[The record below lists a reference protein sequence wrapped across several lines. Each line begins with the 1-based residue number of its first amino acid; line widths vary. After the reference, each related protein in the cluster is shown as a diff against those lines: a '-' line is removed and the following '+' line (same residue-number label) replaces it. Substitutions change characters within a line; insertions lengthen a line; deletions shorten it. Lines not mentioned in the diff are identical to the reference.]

1 MKTSTHQ
8 PLVSTQWLS
17 HNLDHHQL
25 QLIDASWH
33 LPTSKRDGYAEY
45 CQAHIPGAV
54 FFDHDK
60 VCDTKAKSPH
70 MAPSEATFK
79 KWMSVNGIN
88 ANDHI
93 VIYDCVG
100 LFSAARLWWLFNLMG
115 INTVSVLDGGFPKW
129 LDEGRKTTHTVTD
142 VKPTTKVTCNLQPIM
157 KSAGQVEA
165 SLETNRFQ
173 IVDARAPG
181 RFLGSQPEPREGLR
195 SGHIPGSKNVFFK
208 SLLEANQT
216 MKEPLQIE
224 QVFLTAGVDLSMP
237 IITSCGSGVTAAIVN
252 LALTVIGKT
261 DHYLYDGSWAEWGM
275 GDQRP
280 VSVAHDYSS

>member
-1 MKTSTHQ
+1 
-8 PLVSTQWLS
+8 
-17 HNLDHHQL
+17 
-25 QLIDASWH
+25 
-33 LPTSKRDGYAEY
+33 
-45 CQAHIPGAV
+45 
-54 FFDHDK
+54 
-60 VCDTKAKSPH
+60 
-70 MAPSEATFK
+70 
-79 KWMSVNGIN
+79 
-88 ANDHI
+88 
-93 VIYDCVG
+93 
-100 LFSAARLWWLFNLMG
+100 
-115 INTVSVLDGGFPKW
+115 
-129 LDEGRKTTHTVTD
+129 
-142 VKPTTKVTCNLQPIM
+142 M

-165 SLETNRFQ
+165 SLETDRFQ

-181 RFLGSQPEPREGLR
+181 RFLGYQPEPREGLR
-195 SGHIPGSKNVFFK
+195 SGHIPGSKNVLFK

-224 QVFLTAGVDLSMP
+224 QVLLAAGVDLSMP